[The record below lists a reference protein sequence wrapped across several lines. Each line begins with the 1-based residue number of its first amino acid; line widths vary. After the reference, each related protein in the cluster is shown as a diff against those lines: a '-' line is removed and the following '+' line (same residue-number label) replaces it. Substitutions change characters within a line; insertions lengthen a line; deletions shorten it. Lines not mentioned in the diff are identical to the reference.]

1 MFMGEGLDTGDML
14 LKAETPVGEN
24 ETSGELFE
32 RLCHLGADLLIDTI
46 EALKDE
52 TITPIP
58 QNEEEASYASMLSK
72 KDSPIDW
79 NKTAQQVHNQ
89 VRGLSP
95 WPVANTVYHGKQ
107 LKIHQTLVASKE
119 HGNPGDI
126 IEKNNKFFVCCG
138 DGAVELVTVQYE
150 GGKRMSARDFFRGRP
165 LKENENLLT
174 Q

>member
-1 MFMGEGLDTGDML
+1 MYHE
-14 LKAETPVGEN
+14 
-24 ETSGELFE
+24 
-32 RLCHLGADLLIDTI
+32 
-46 EALKDE
+46 
-52 TITPIP
+52 
-58 QNEEEASYASMLSK
+58 K
-72 KDSPIDW
+72 K
-79 NKTAQQVHNQ
+79 
-89 VRGLSP
+89 
-95 WPVANTVYHGKQ
+95 
-107 LKIHQTLVASKE
+107 LKIHQTLVASKK